1 LEWCEIAPVEPTRY
15 LLRIADGRVFGPS
28 PEPDIVRSIVAGRV
42 APSSHVSAQPDGAYV
57 PIVQV
62 PAFASAFQQLA
73 AARARSN
80 PAMAVMASPA
90 APSAVPAPA
99 APATAAPAAAA
110 AARPRTV
117 EGFLFDDADAGALIH
132 PMARSASTIS
142 GAAVPVPGEDAA
154 DGANGADGT
163 EAGVSDYLQERGRY
177 DEAKR
182 DLEEGRYL
190 SAKQKFERLIELQ
203 PKTSE
208 YLASAAYA
216 EFLLATEDKDR
227 FSLAGRLREIHDGA
241 PYCVTTLTYLARV
254 QLKMGRP
261 KTAVRFFQ
269 DALNVEPERRDLQT
283 ELQKA
288 QDLVDGKVEGGS
300 SDKLSI
306 AELKATFK
314 ERLKD
319 GGKKKAMLDDE
330 PDPKRLF
337 GAVTV
342 MLILGG
348 FLFGLSVVAKMGADE
363 YFYSPSNGFWYIR
376 RAMLL
381 VAGIALSMVVIK
393 DDPVD
398 ATDFVAAPQWI
409 VAALAWGGFVGYMS
423 PPQAV
428 KTGMV
433 AVITMTIFHV
443 VAEEVFFRGY
453 LARAL
458 ARALPGALAPTAFGG
473 LLYGLYH
480 LTFYNFSVRPT
491 AILGAGPAR
500 QVAVDLTATAGQAL
514 VGTTTM
520 VEAWSWIGMISLGAG
535 IPYFLLYYVSRSFTA
550 PLLCHLTVNLTMMIL
565 SFERLGL

>member
-1 LEWCEIAPVEPTRY
+1 
-15 LLRIADGRVFGPS
+15 
-28 PEPDIVRSIVAGRV
+28 
-42 APSSHVSAQPDGAYV
+42 
-57 PIVQV
+57 
-62 PAFASAFQQLA
+62 
-73 AARARSN
+73 
-80 PAMAVMASPA
+80 
-90 APSAVPAPA
+90 
-99 APATAAPAAAA
+99 
-110 AARPRTV
+110 
-117 EGFLFDDADAGALIH
+117 
-132 PMARSASTIS
+132 
-142 GAAVPVPGEDAA
+142 
-154 DGANGADGT
+154 
-163 EAGVSDYLQERGRY
+163 
-177 DEAKR
+177 
-182 DLEEGRYL
+182 
-190 SAKQKFERLIELQ
+190 
-203 PKTSE
+203 
-208 YLASAAYA
+208 
-216 EFLLATEDKDR
+216 
-227 FSLAGRLREIHDGA
+227 
-241 PYCVTTLTYLARV
+241 
-254 QLKMGRP
+254 
-261 KTAVRFFQ
+261 
-269 DALNVEPERRDLQT
+269 
-283 ELQKA
+283 
-288 QDLVDGKVEGGS
+288 
-300 SDKLSI
+300 
-306 AELKATFK
+306 
-314 ERLKD
+314 
-319 GGKKKAMLDDE
+319 
-330 PDPKRLF
+330 
-337 GAVTV
+337 
-342 MLILGG
+342 
-348 FLFGLSVVAKMGADE
+348 
-363 YFYSPSNGFWYIR
+363 
-376 RAMLL
+376 
-381 VAGIALSMVVIK
+381 VVIK

>member
-1 LEWCEIAPVEPTRY
+1 MEPTRY

-42 APSSHVSAQPDGAYV
+42 APSSQVSAQPDGAYV

-73 AARARSN
+73 AARAQSN
-80 PAMAVMASPA
+80 PALAVQASPA
-90 APSAVPAPA
+90 VASAVPAPA
-99 APATAAPAAAA
+99 APAATAPA

-142 GAAVPVPGEDAA
+142 GGAVPVPGEDEA
-154 DGANGADGT
+154 GASGAEGE
-163 EAGVSDYLQERGRY
+163 EAGVSDYLQERARY
-177 DEAKR
+177 DEARR
-182 DLEEGRYL
+182 DLEDGRYL
-190 SAKQKFERLIELQ
+190 SAKQKFERLIELR

-208 YLASAAYA
+208 YLSSAAYA

-241 PYCVTTLTYLARV
+241 PYCVTTLTYLGRV
-254 QLKMGRP
+254 QVKMGRP

-288 QDLVDGKVEGGS
+288 QDLADGKVEGGS
-300 SDKLSI
+300 SEKLSI
-306 AELKATFK
+306 AELKANFK
-314 ERLKD
+314 ERLKG

-330 PDPKRLF
+330 PDPKKLI

-376 RAMLL
+376 RALL
-381 VAGIALSMVVIK
+381 VVAGIALSMVVIK

-428 KTGMV
+428 KTGMA
-433 AVITMTIFHV
+433 AVIAMTIFHV
-443 VAEEVFFRGY
+443 VSEEVFFRGY

-491 AILGAGPAR
+491 SILGAGPAR

-565 SFERLGL
+565 SYERLGL